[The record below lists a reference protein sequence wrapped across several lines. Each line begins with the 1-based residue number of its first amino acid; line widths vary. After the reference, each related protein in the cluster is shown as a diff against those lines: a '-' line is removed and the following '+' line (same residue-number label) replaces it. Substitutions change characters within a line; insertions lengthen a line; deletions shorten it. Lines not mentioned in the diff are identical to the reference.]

1 MTVKY
6 NFKYKPF
13 DHQQVALDHGCF
25 EEEFGYFMEMGTG
38 KSKVLIDNIGMLFLS
53 GQVNF
58 ALGLAL
64 GAEGVRCADWI
75 GEEGCRGCRYL
86 HRACNIKGD

>member
-38 KSKVLIDNIGMLFLS
+38 KSKVLIDNIGMLFLAGRLTS
-53 GQVNF
+53 PWSSHQ
-58 ALGLAL
+58 
-64 GAEGVRCADWI
+64 
-75 GEEGCRGCRYL
+75 
-86 HRACNIKGD
+86 RASTVTG

>member
-38 KSKVLIDNIGMLFLS
+38 KSKVLIDNIGRRMDVQGPRS
-53 GQVNF
+53 SWHDRHRRKHNHQEPQGQ
-58 ALGLAL
+58 
-64 GAEGVRCADWI
+64 AEQSSDEDRSELQI
-75 GEEGCRGCRYL
+75 P
-86 HRACNIKGD
+86 